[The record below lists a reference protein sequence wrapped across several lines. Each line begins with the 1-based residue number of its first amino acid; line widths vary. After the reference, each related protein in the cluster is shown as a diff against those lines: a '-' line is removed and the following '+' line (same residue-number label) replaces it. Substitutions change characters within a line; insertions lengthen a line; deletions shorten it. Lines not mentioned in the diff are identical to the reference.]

1 MLLLLTA
8 CEKCTVELNKWK
20 IFGNVHFKKKTRSH
34 AMFSTGSE
42 TEIGLDGIYMVRSHS
57 WSPFPTAVNWLKIH
71 LGDIKQMITKG
82 WHSPGPL

>member
-8 CEKCTVELNKWK
+8 CEKCTVELNKWN
-20 IFGNVHFKKKTRSH
+20 IFGIFTSYKKRSH
-34 AMFSTGSE
+34 AWFSTDSE
-42 TEIGLDGIYMVRSHS
+42 REIGLGSMYMVRSHS

-71 LGDIKQMITKG
+71 LGDIKQMIIKG